1 MRDLKDKNSYRSILA
16 IVLTVYILSIG
27 IMKINN
33 EDRDFSESEN
43 RRLEIRPVIKLERVV
58 DGRFTEEYESYISDQ
73 FPLRDQWI
81 GVKSTAEKLLG
92 KRENNGVYLG
102 EDGYLMEKFSGIKE
116 MELERKI
123 GETEEMM
130 ESLGD
135 MEKYFLLAP
144 NANEILE
151 EKLPKYAPNDSQVDY
166 IKNIE
171 KLLSKDINLVDITD
185 NLKGEKDGYI
195 YYKTDHHWTSKGAFI
210 AYEKLMEEMG
220 IESLSEDEF
229 NIEEITDEFYGSL
242 YSKSGFRNIDPDK
255 MELYIPKI
263 DIEYTVE
270 YIQEE
275 RQERSIYNRERLEEK
290 DKYKV
295 FLDGNHPLIEINTNI
310 ENEKKILIIK
320 DSYANSI
327 IPFLINHFKEIHI
340 IDQRYYTGEIDRYVR
355 DKGINQ
361 ILLLLNI
368 NSFLSK

>member
-1 MRDLKDKNSYRSILA
+1 
-16 IVLTVYILSIG
+16 
-27 IMKINN
+27 
-33 EDRDFSESEN
+33 
-43 RRLEIRPVIKLERVV
+43 
-58 DGRFTEEYESYISDQ
+58 
-73 FPLRDQWI
+73 
-81 GVKSTAEKLLG
+81 
-92 KRENNGVYLG
+92 
-102 EDGYLMEKFSGIKE
+102 MEKFSGIKE